1 MRILRKSGLP
11 MGLLAT
17 ILAGSLACGSSGG
30 GSGAPAAP
38 AFTTQ
43 PANLTVTAGS
53 NASFTVAASGSPGPG
68 FIWARSN
75 DGGTTWNAINGAT
88 QPTYTFTT
96 QVADNGAQF
105 HAVASNPS
113 GAVTS
118 SPATLT
124 VQGTAG
130 PTAPV
135 ITGQP
140 VNASVMPGGTATFTV
155 TASGNPPPTFTWISS
170 TDRGRTWSAAIA
182 GATSPSYTAPAQAG
196 DNGTLFRAVASNP
209 SGSATSNPA
218 GLTVGGSA
226 LTTLPAITTQPLN
239 VAITPGASAS
249 FTVTANGIPAPSF
262 AWSRSTDGGATW
274 SPITPPAT
282 LATYTLAN
290 AQLTDNGAL
299 FQAVASNSAGK
310 ATSNPGT
317 LAVSPAAAPDVY
329 AAGYVADVN
338 GNRVPGYWK
347 NGTWV
352 DLQMPAGAGEAFV
365 NKLVLSG
372 GDVYAAGNAVL
383 ADTGVL
389 VAGYWHG
396 FTWNPLPSLDPTQSS
411 AATCMVV
418 SGTDVYVGGKST
430 QDVDLTVAGFW
441 LNGNWNPLPPADPT
455 ADPSSSIVK
464 ALELEDGTI
473 LAGGSSTGPQGVRIP
488 GGWNNGVW
496 APLPVINP
504 LFQSS
509 LQDATLTE
517 FGDVY
522 AAGISQADA
531 GTIVPGFWAN
541 NTWFELPATNG
552 AAESTV
558 TAIAVEGG
566 DVYVAG
572 GSYDGTTTFAGY
584 WKNGFWIDLLSPDVA
599 DTQATAGNSLVLSGS
614 DVYVGGWYQNTTG
627 LYLPGYWLNGEWVGL
642 APSPATMVN
651 GKVNAM
657 LVVP

>member
-130 PTAPV
+130 P
-135 ITGQP
+135 
-140 VNASVMPGGTATFTV
+140 
-155 TASGNPPPTFTWISS
+155 
-170 TDRGRTWSAAIA
+170 
-182 GATSPSYTAPAQAG
+182 TAPAQAG

-657 LVVP
+657 VVAP